1 MQVNV
6 KNNTFTY
13 LRAVACVAIVLLH
26 TLFTAVGL
34 YGYTVENPAD
44 LLSYRVVIDNLMWAV
59 PCFLMVTGA
68 LLLNRDKNISYSKLF
83 KKYILRILLAIV
95 VFGAVFGIIDTFY
108 GQEPAS
114 LSVFLNQMKE
124 IWTGRTWSHMWYLY
138 CLIGL
143 YLLLPFY
150 KKIVNDSN
158 KKELMYLMVLY
169 IVFLSVIPL
178 IGGWDIHTGFYI
190 HVSTVYPF
198 YFFAGF
204 YLNEYREH
212 SQKLSV
218 VILIIITL
226 SLAILSCI
234 SWYGTR
240 DILGGF
246 FEYNSLLV
254 IMQSCCVFMIF
265 MSVKDKTPGIMGRIL
280 IYIDKNGFGIYL
292 VHMILVRYIFKQMQI
307 NPFEMRGWVC
317 IIAIVFFVI
326 ILSWIIVAVL
336 KKIPGFKIIF

>member
-6 KNNTFTY
+6 RNNKFTY
-13 LRAVACVAIVLLH
+13 LRAIACVAIVLLH

-44 LLSYRVVIDNLMWAV
+44 LLSYRIVIDNLMWAV

-68 LLLNRDKNISYSKLF
+68 LLLNRNKEISYDKLF

-95 VFGAVFGIIDTFY
+95 VFGAVFAIIDTFY

-124 IWTGRTWSHMWYLY
+124 IWTGKTWSHMWYLY

-150 KKIVNDSN
+150 KKIVNGSS
-158 KKELMYLMVLY
+158 KKEIMYLMVLY
-169 IVFLSVIPL
+169 VIFLSVIPL

-190 HVSTVYPF
+190 HVSTVYPL

-204 YLNEYREH
+204 YLNEYRDY
-212 SQKLSV
+212 SKKLSV
-218 VILIIITL
+218 IILILITL
-226 SLAILSCI
+226 NLAILSCI

-254 IMQSCCVFMIF
+254 IIQSCSAFMIF
-265 MSVKDKTPGIMGRIL
+265 MTMKDKESGFMGKL
-280 IYIDKNGFGIYL
+280 LTAIDKNGFGIYL

-307 NPFEMRGWVC
+307 NPFEMGGWLC
-317 IIAIVFFVI
+317 IMAIIAVVM

-336 KKIPGFKIIF
+336 KKVPGLKIIF